1 MALTSPIVEKTPDV
15 WKRHLMALDEVDR
28 RLERIAAS
36 MERTG
41 VPFAFVGGQA
51 VAMWVATKDPAATRT
66 TKDVDILIRRDDLP
80 QARKAALAAGMDY
93 FEVLG
98 VGMFLEQ
105 NDPNPRHAVH
115 LVWASEK
122 VRPEYLLP
130 SPSID
135 ECELLG
141 TNRRVVSLQG
151 LVLMKLM
158 ANREHDRTH
167 LRDMIDVGLV
177 TREMSSGLP
186 AELAARLDQLLTE
199 QGR

>member
-1 MALTSPIVEKTPDV
+1 VARTSLIIDATPDV
-15 WKRHLMALDEVDR
+15 WKRHLMALDEIDL

-36 MERTG
+36 MEQTG

-51 VAMWVATKDPAATRT
+51 VAMWVATIDPAAIRT
-66 TKDVDILIRRDDLP
+66 TKDVDILIRRADLP

-105 NDPNPRHAVH
+105 SDPNPRHAVH
-115 LVWASEK
+115 LIWASEK
-122 VRPEYLLP
+122 VRPEYPLP
-130 SPSID
+130 SPGID
-135 ECELLG
+135 ERERLG
-141 TNRRVVSLQG
+141 TNRPVVSLSG
-151 LVLMKLM
+151 LVRMKLM

-186 AELAARLDQLLTE
+186 AELATRLDQLLTE